1 MKKIYGLEE
10 DIIKKII
17 SITKKYPK
25 LIFKLFGS
33 RARGDFKTT
42 SDIDIAIFEEVNRDI
57 EYKIR
62 DDFDKLEIIY
72 KIDLVFV
79 NNKTNIELLESIK
92 RDGVDLQ

>member
-25 LIFKLFGS
+25 LIFKLFDS